1 MLRSISSLLS
11 SLLSSLRSSLI
22 ISSLSVIFATLLISS
37 AFALIQQ
44 PKPLS
49 DLIKQADMIVIATVS
64 NQVAHTMDSQ
74 SNSPQSNSQK
84 RHSPIYTTST
94 LKVDS
99 CLSSAKNAC
108 PDTFKLRQIGGKLGE
123 IEMLVSGSRILGPKE
138 QVILILRKSQNPKEA
153 DTYFLMD
160 LLQSTQSIEQL
171 KQIEEI
177 LN

>member
-1 MLRSISSLLS
+1 
-11 SLLSSLRSSLI
+11 
-22 ISSLSVIFATLLISS
+22 
-37 AFALIQQ
+37 
-44 PKPLS
+44 
-49 DLIKQADMIVIATVS
+49 MIVIATVS
-64 NQVAHTMDSQ
+64 NQVAHTMD
-74 SNSPQSNSQK
+74 PQSNSSQGNQK

-123 IEMLVSGSRILGPKE
+123 IEMLVSGSRILEPKE
-138 QVILILRKSQNPKEA
+138 QVILILRKSQSPKEA

-160 LLQSTQSIEQL
+160 LLQSTQSIEKL
-171 KQIEEI
+171 KQIEEM